1 MELLNRDVEGPLE
14 NVVPFGAPNG
24 PLGKLNTRHQIRTLR
39 TAQAPS
45 GSRGENCPPV
55 NSGLVQ
61 QQTEVRSRIGTTT
74 THTDCPPPVGAW
86 LRHGA
91 CTERSRR
98 RTPNLIMLTRS
109 LTVLLL
115 LLAFPNGVRLAK
127 AGGLDA
133 ETRTRAA
140 RYEPIIASAARR
152 HGVDPR
158 VLWTI
163 AYLETRFRPHL
174 VSPARAAGLM
184 QFIPSTARRF
194 GLANPFDPEA
204 SIDAAARYV
213 RFLSRQ
219 FGGRLDLVLAGYNAG
234 EGAVAA
240 FRDGRTLKLPN
251 GRVINPRAIRTGGVP
266 PYRET
271 RGYVASG
278 RAVFAGLAMRGA
290 FGRSDTS
297 SDVEPARVA
306 TPAELVEIRQDLEA
320 RSIYFGD
327 DGPHSRAVELPD
339 AHEIEG
345 DLLVSGER
353 GAGPE
358 TTRSIVFGPAP

>member
-1 MELLNRDVEGPLE
+1 M
-14 NVVPFGAPNG
+14 F
-24 PLGKLNTRHQIRTLR
+24 TRTIT
-39 TAQAPS
+39 
-45 GSRGENCPPV
+45 
-55 NSGLVQ
+55 
-61 QQTEVRSRIGTTT
+61 
-74 THTDCPPPVGAW
+74 
-86 LRHGA
+86 
-91 CTERSRR
+91 
-98 RTPNLIMLTRS
+98 
-109 LTVLLL
+109 LLL
-115 LLAFPNGVRLAK
+115 LLLTFTSGVRLAK

-133 ETRTRAA
+133 EIRTRAA
-140 RYEPIIASAARR
+140 RFEPTIAAAARR

-345 DLLVSGER
+345 DLMVSGER